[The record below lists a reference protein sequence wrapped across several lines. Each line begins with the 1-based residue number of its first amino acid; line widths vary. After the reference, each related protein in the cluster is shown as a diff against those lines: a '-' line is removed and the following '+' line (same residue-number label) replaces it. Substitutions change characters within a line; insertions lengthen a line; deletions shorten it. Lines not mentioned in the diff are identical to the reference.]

1 MLAIGSLFVLR
12 GFTPARAD
20 APANSIPPADAL
32 KMLLDGNQR
41 FAEGK
46 PVRPN
51 QDVTRRKVLA
61 GGQQPFA
68 ALLSC
73 SDSRTA
79 PEIIFDQGLGD
90 LFIVRDAGNV
100 PGPLAEESLA
110 YTTGH
115 LGTRLIVVL
124 GHSKCGAVTA
134 TLGGHGNEIPQ
145 TAKEI
150 EPSVMKT
157 KGMPGDALDNAIA
170 ENVHL
175 TVKKLS
181 AWEPLAGMVKSGQV
195 QIIGAV
201 YNLDTGRVTVI
212 DQPGK

>member
-1 MLAIGSLFVLR
+1 L
-12 GFTPARAD
+12 
-20 APANSIPPADAL
+20 
-32 KMLLDGNQR
+32 LLDGNQR

-46 PVRPN
+46 LVHPN
-51 QDVTRRKVLA
+51 QDVTRRKALA

-73 SDSRTA
+73 SDSRTS

-100 PGPLAEESLA
+100 PGPLVLDSLY
-110 YTTGH
+110 YTTAH

-124 GHSKCGAVTA
+124 GHTKCGAVGA
-134 TLGGHGNEIPQ
+134 TLGGKGSEIPE

-150 EPSVMKT
+150 EPAVVKSRS
-157 KGMPGDALDNAIA
+157 MPGDALENAIA
-170 ENVHL
+170 ENVRL

-181 AWEPLAGMVKSGQV
+181 TSAPLANMVKSGQV
-195 QIIGAV
+195 QIVGAV
-201 YNLDTGRVTVI
+201 YNLDTGHVTVI
-212 DQPGK
+212 DQPGSSSR